1 MPEVELC
8 CYCDEEI
15 ERDQKKYLV
24 VALEG
29 KEGNTSPRRI
39 AHVECEQKARKQR
52 AHTSRTPRE

>member
-8 CYCDEEI
+8 CHCDKEI
-15 ERDQKKYLV
+15 ECDQEKFLV

-39 AHVECEQKARKQR
+39 AHVECEQKARAQR
-52 AHTSRTPRE
+52 ARSSRTPRE